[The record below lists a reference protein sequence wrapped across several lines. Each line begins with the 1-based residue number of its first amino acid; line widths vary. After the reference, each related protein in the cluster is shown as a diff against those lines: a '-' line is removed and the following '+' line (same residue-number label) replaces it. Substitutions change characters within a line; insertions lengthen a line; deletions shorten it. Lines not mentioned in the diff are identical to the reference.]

1 MKPDK
6 LLTRL
11 HIDSQTG
18 TAFTVKQGQTIRII
32 DVEGEQVSDLI
43 CFAQEDVEEYL
54 SCGRTTDYNG
64 KIYFSTGDVLYSD
77 RSNPMLKIIA
87 DRVGKHIFLYAP
99 CSPEMFQLTYDVTE
113 PHPNCL
119 DNLAS
124 SLEPFGIRP
133 AQISMAFNV
142 FMHIT
147 ISEDGKISIHS
158 PLSKAGDY
166 IDLRA
171 EMDLVVGVT
180 SCSAGKCNNYQCTAI
195 EVEIYDETHPNHKSR

>member
-6 LLTRL
+6 FSTPLSQY
-11 HIDSQTG
+11 HIDPQSG
-18 TAFTVKQGQTIRII
+18 TAFTVRRGQTIRII

-43 CFAQEDVEEYL
+43 CFAQENIEEYL

-77 RSNPMLKIIA
+77 RSAPMLKITA
-87 DRVGKHIFLYAP
+87 DQVGKHIFMYAP
-99 CSPEMFQLTYDVTE
+99 CSPEMFQMTYNVTE

-124 SLEPFGIRP
+124 NLEPFGIRP
-133 AQISMAFNV
+133 SQIHTAFNV
-142 FMHIT
+142 FMHVT
-147 ISEDGKISIHS
+147 ISENGKISIH
-158 PLSKAGDY
+158 PARSKAGDY

-180 SCSAGKCNNYQCTAI
+180 ACSAGKCNNYQCTSI
-195 EVEIYDETHPNHKSR
+195 DVEVYAKI